1 MLGRK
6 QSIKVDAMADY
17 GENEMMN
24 ESADIEWINKVRKF
38 WKTSTE
44 LINVWLF

>member
-38 WKTSTE
+38 LE
-44 LINVWLF
+44 NFNEIY